1 MSMKKK
7 DASEAYLEAY
17 VDVFMEERGDAESFA
32 PPSSVRAAARR
43 GLELRKKHGKGG
55 LSTQEAG
62 KQGIGSGVAR
72 ATTLASG
79 KKVSYAMIKRMAAF
93 FSRHEKNKSG
103 GRMMQDSSVTC
114 CGAEVQVGRGP
125 IASLAWSKAAT
136 RKMTEYT
143 RVVEEEEDG
152 IGIMKALAIL
162 SAHEHRETSL
172 WRLVEEQHFKTGVLM
187 KPTCLWKAPTKSRMT
202 TLNQP
207 RCCFL
212 KRKPLPRA
220 M

>member
-1 MSMKKK
+1 MSKNKRFTVTKKEKQAKIALVMREFASGKLTSGGKPVKSRQQALAIALSEAGMSMKKK

-103 GRMMQDSSVTC
+103 GEDDAGFISNLLWGGS
-114 CGAEVQVGRGP
+114 AGR
-125 IASLAWSKAAT
+125 AWANRIIS
-136 RKMTEYT
+136 M
-143 RVVEEEEDG
+143 VE
-152 IGIMKALAIL
+152 
-162 SAHEHRETSL
+162 
-172 WRLVEEQHFKTGVLM
+172 
-187 KPTCLWKAPTKSRMT
+187 SR
-202 TLNQP
+202 N
-207 RCCFL
+207 
-212 KRKPLPRA
+212 KKND
-220 M
+220 